1 MTKAFTRTVDISY
14 VLIFYVGFQAGRYYL
29 ENRIQELGFVVVLT
43 LYAFGAIKLAM
54 QRADVKW
61 SIWFWT
67 TPLVISY
74 PMVISSVTYYLHTG
88 SNVFYSFFAAR
99 EFLIIYLAPTIF
111 FMYKLGYPIE
121 RLEKIFV
128 ISLTLV
134 IINYLFFYS
143 ILDLAAMKRGANL
156 YVSQQVTWDA
166 WRGYRL
172 KPPTTGIFLGTSYC
186 LIMITQKIELIK
198 KVGVIILL
206 SMLLFCWYILVQ
218 RTQIATIIVSFV
230 LFAILFSRPSRI
242 NLLIFSLPVV
252 VLAIL
257 LFSGKFLNIFFEE
270 DITRKVTARICLQS
284 ISENPLLGYGTASW
298 KGISYADIFGKQFY
312 PSDIGLLG
320 VVFKYGVLGVGIY
333 LYILVLL
340 MYRSVTTNLYYV
352 FYNKKIN
359 PLLMSLVIWMIGVSV
374 NTILV
379 PAFMD
384 MKGLILVSFIIG
396 ITACYRDKFLL
407 NIKIKNKV

>member
-1 MTKAFTRTVDISY
+1 MTKTFTRTVDISY
-14 VLIFYVGFQAGRYYL
+14 VLIFYVGFQGGRYYL
-29 ENRIQELGFVVVLT
+29 ENRIQELGFVIVLT
-43 LYAFGAIKLAM
+43 LFAYGAIKLAM

-67 TPLVISY
+67 TPLILSY
-74 PMVISSVTYYLHTG
+74 PMIISSVTYYLHTG

-128 ISLTLV
+128 ISLTII

-143 ILDLAAMKRGANL
+143 ILDLAAMGRGSNL
-156 YVSQQVTWDA
+156 YISQQVTWDA

-172 KPPTTGIFLGTSYC
+172 KSPTTGIFIGTSYC
-186 LIMITQKIELIK
+186 LIMITQKMEYIRK
-198 KVGVIILL
+198 GGVIILF
-206 SMLLFCWYILVQ
+206 SMLLFCWYILLQ
-218 RTQIATIIVSFV
+218 RTQIATIIVSFLV
-230 LFAILFSRPSRI
+230 FSIMFSRPSRI

-252 VLAIL
+252 VLTIL
-257 LFSGKFLNIFFEE
+257 LFSGKFVNIFFEE
-270 DITRKVTARICLQS
+270 DVTRKMTAIICLQS

-298 KGISYADIFGKQFY
+298 KGISYTDIFGKQFY

-320 VVFKYGVLGVGIY
+320 VGFKHGIIGVGIY

-340 MYRSVTTNLYYV
+340 MYRCVTTNWYYV
-352 FYNKKIN
+352 FYKKKKN
-359 PLLMSLVIWMIGVSV
+359 PLLMSLVIWLIGVTIK
-374 NTILV
+374 TILV
-379 PAFMD
+379 PAFMA
-384 MKGLILVSFIIG
+384 MKGLIIASFIIG
-396 ITACYRDKFLL
+396 LTACYRDKFLQQ
-407 NIKIKNKV
+407 IKLKS